1 MSDVA
6 LKRKAATL
14 KLSNQK
20 NPLNLGFS
28 LNNPRRVG
36 AHTGEP
42 QTQTPFRGTGI
53 RGHGGTMDGS
63 IQKSQYICVDSFTIP
78 HKSVM
83 NTRGLL
89 TTRYLCMNGS
99 YPNSVVKKCEPP
111 SYDVYLNKI
120 KGQTAKQ
127 TNPCDATTSNGSCIA
142 KMTMNNGVIKMN
154 YSGNY
159 QKDILK
165 MNYGT
170 YYKSNI
176 FVKNSIPLPAAKAH
190 YPPQNVRPVSACI
203 QSLSLEEF
211 KANQAKLTSAGC

>member
-36 AHTGEP
+36 AHKES
-42 QTQTPFRGTGI
+42 TQTLYRGTGI
-53 RGHGGTMDGS
+53 KGHGGPMVGT
-63 IQKSQYICVDSFTIP
+63 IQKSQYICADSFTIP

-83 NTRGLL
+83 NTRGLI
-89 TTRYLCMNGS
+89 TTKYKWMNS
-99 YPNSVVKKCEPP
+99 VYPNSVVKNCAPP
-111 SYDVYLNKI
+111 SYDLYLHKI

-127 TNPCDATTSNGSCIA
+127 TSPCNPSTSNGTCPLGN
-142 KMTMNNGVIKMN
+142 KV
-154 YSGNY
+154 GNY
-159 QKDILK
+159 QKDILH
-165 MNYGT
+165 MNYGI

-176 FVKNSIPLPAAKAH
+176 FVKNSIPLPASKAH

-203 QSLSLEEF
+203 PELSLEQFME
-211 KANQAKLTSAGC
+211 KQLELASSGC

>member
-6 LKRKAATL
+6 LKRKTATL
-14 KLSNQK
+14 KISNQK
-20 NPLNLGFS
+20 SILGFS

-53 RGHGGTMDGS
+53 RGHGGNINGN
-63 IQKSQYICVDSFTIP
+63 IQKSQYICADSFSIP

-83 NTRGLL
+83 NTRGLISSKY
-89 TTRYLCMNGS
+89 RCMVS

-127 TNPCDATTSNGSCIA
+127 TNPCDKTSSNGSCVA

-159 QKDILK
+159 QKDILN

-203 QSLSLEEF
+203 HPVSLEEF
-211 KANQAKLTSAGC
+211 QANQVKLTSAGC